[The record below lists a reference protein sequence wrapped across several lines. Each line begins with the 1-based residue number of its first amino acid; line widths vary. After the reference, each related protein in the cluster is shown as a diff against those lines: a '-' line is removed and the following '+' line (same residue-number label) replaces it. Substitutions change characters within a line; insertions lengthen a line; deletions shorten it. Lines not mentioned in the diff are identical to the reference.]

1 MIERNES
8 NVDTAVERQRLSDVP
23 RDPSVSVHA
32 RRDAIAYPLNI
43 ACYVQHT
50 PIPRNILSRNIIR
63 PYSRVGYLNIS
74 VTPDTKHPSISHML
88 KGQRLSDLYADLVVQ
103 DKREGELKR
112 RKGENMDFD
121 GMFEA
126 EVRDEMAKDEIHLLK
141 QELGHH
147 QQKMDE
153 YEDLRQEYDELQDK
167 IDNSLENLDGQ
178 DEAFTVLN
186 KKRQDMKAKHKE
198 VRESLK
204 TLEGKVKNKPADG
217 DTGQGVEFE
226 DARVYH
232 LWALAQKAGMN
243 EKELASL
250 KTELGHFESR
260 VRKAEY
266 LSDKV
271 KKMDLKF
278 QEGQD
283 VNTKEHESL
292 KEKAQFH
299 NRKTAHLFTDECC
312 LHIRISYLVPLIQ
325 HHIVPV
331 VRQQRLLLY
340 DQGA

>member
-1 MIERNES
+1 MKADLPFLTFCHILTLCIVASIELNDDNPFRMKRVN
-8 NVDTAVERQRLSDVP
+8 AVWRKGQR
-23 RDPSVSVHA
+23 
-32 RRDAIAYPLNI
+32 
-43 ACYVQHT
+43 
-50 PIPRNILSRNIIR
+50 
-63 PYSRVGYLNIS
+63 
-74 VTPDTKHPSISHML
+74 ML

-126 EVRDEMAKDEIHLLK
+126 EVRDEMAMILEKYGLTHHFPSDVYGSRRQGRRRPEHDIKDKKLQKMISKAVKEGFSEDEIHLLK

-299 NRKTAHLFTDECC
+299 NRKVEKYHDDLKS
-312 LHIRISYLVPLIQ
+312 RI
-325 HHIVPV
+325 
-331 VRQQRLLLY
+331 QRRIDL
-340 DQGA
+340 